1 MPSSEKNHNFKEI
14 PKQLATES
22 QLWDEILK
30 KEIYLMPEQIFPL
43 IKEIYGI
50 SYPPNTPI
58 QPIATEYSIERSDT
72 KEITSLRADITL
84 NINAHD
90 IYHFECESKF
100 PFSAVLFLQDNKNI
114 PDTLF
119 CKIHFQNGSI
129 LDYAVPAVKVQN
141 YSLSEI
147 KEKHLNLL
155 IPFLPLRFQKF
166 FRSPKRK
173 QNFSIERLTS
183 FYQQIILILEEEVT
197 NHYISENNR
206 NVIINLLHKSFIHV
220 FFKDKK
226 LLKEVI
232 AMTAPVLEL
241 EIEKYIYAV
250 EERDHKLALMQ
261 NKLNQKEN
269 ELSKKDNEL
278 SKKDNEIDLL
288 KKQLAALQK
297 QL

>member
-22 QLWDEILK
+22 QLWDESLK

-50 SYPPNTPI
+50 SYPPNTSI

-119 CKIHFQNGSI
+119 CKILASTYDGQIDIYESTGIISDLTVKGLSDTDEKKIENGTCT
-129 LDYAVPAVKVQN
+129 V
-141 YSLSEI
+141 
-147 KEKHLNLL
+147 
-155 IPFLPLRFQKF
+155 
-166 FRSPKRK
+166 
-173 QNFSIERLTS
+173 SIEFRDSNYEDMYLYLTFILVKEQDDWKIQ
-183 FYQQIILILEEEVT
+183 FYG
-197 NHYISENNR
+197 
-206 NVIINLLHKSFIHV
+206 
-220 FFKDKK
+220 
-226 LLKEVI
+226 
-232 AMTAPVLEL
+232 
-241 EIEKYIYAV
+241 IEG
-250 EERDHKLALMQ
+250 
-261 NKLNQKEN
+261 
-269 ELSKKDNEL
+269 
-278 SKKDNEIDLL
+278 
-288 KKQLAALQK
+288 
-297 QL
+297 